1 MIVDLLSKIIEQN
14 WPMPSMQ
21 WLQDIDPNLLK
32 LILRLLAVVG
42 VLLAGRWL
50 ARRTRQWLIKP
61 LQRVPMSETMVNL
74 TTTLA
79 YYTLLVLTVALALA
93 FLGVPG
99 SAILAVILLFL
110 LVLAIALQQSLASL
124 AATINFY
131 LFKPFEVG
139 HLIDT
144 GGVMGVVREV
154 QLFNS
159 VLLANDQTIHVLPN
173 AKIQSNGLTN
183 YSKMG
188 ATRLKI
194 VFRISYDSD
203 ADAALALLIDL
214 LARDARVLTDPAPL
228 VYVQELS
235 ESAIHIAVCPYV
247 GPADYFQIQRD
258 LPGRVKGMFDA
269 AGIRIPFP
277 QQEVTIRSVAP
288 IQPVDTSAA
297 DIL

>member
-1 MIVDLLSKIIEQN
+1 
-14 WPMPSMQ
+14 MQ
-21 WLQDIDPNLLK
+21 GLQDIDPNLLA
-32 LILRLLAVVG
+32 LIVRLGAVVG
-42 VLLAGRWL
+42 VLIAGRWL
-50 ARRTRQWLIKP
+50 ARRTRQWLIRP
-61 LQRVPMSETMVNL
+61 LQSVPMSETMVNL

-79 YYTLLVLTVALALA
+79 YYALLVLTVALALA
-93 FLGVPG
+93 ALGVPG

-144 GGVMGVVREV
+144 AGVMGVVREV

-159 VLLANDQTIHVLPN
+159 VLLANDLTIHVLPN

-194 VFRISYDSD
+194 LFRISYDSD
-203 ADAALALLIDL
+203 ADAAVTVLTGM
-214 LARDARVLTDPAPL
+214 LARDARVLTDPPPL

-258 LPGRVKGMFDA
+258 LPGRVKTLFEE

-277 QQEVTIRSVAP
+277 QQEVTIRSRPGAAP
-288 IQPVDTSAA
+288 EAPLAESASPAERAGEDNYPV
-297 DIL
+297 